1 MYTYFLIEYLDTVDI
16 YTLTVLDTS
25 ERINMESRVIGWIVI
40 VLIIGIVVGYSVHI
54 ALSKPLTTTIT
65 ETVTSYATLTTSV
78 EKPMTITSTT
88 VVTVTSQVTVVT
100 STTTTVPVVTTKTIT
115 ITPHR
120 VTVVDALGR
129 IVELHEVPKRVVSLA
144 PSITEIL
151 WALGLGSYVVGVDEY
166 SNYPQ
171 EVVELVNEGKIIT
184 VGGYWNPDIEKIV
197 MLKPDLVLADAGVQ
211 LQVRLLDKFNELGLK
226 VVYLK
231 ADATRN
237 IYDIYSDIRLIATIF
252 GVEDHADE
260 LIKSIEEKIDY
271 VKSRLMKANATS
283 VKVLVLLGPPSWG
296 LWTTGSGTF
305 LDYVITS
312 AGGINV
318 ASKYNGW
325 VQLSYED
332 ILMADPDAIVVTVMG
347 LDPKKVLAEIA
358 STPLNKTKAFKT
370 GNVYVFTD
378 EADDLLTRPGP
389 RVSDAILL
397 MAKVLHPD
405 IFGEASREDVVKLG
419 SQKSMAEIH
428 TLHMVNEAVGVD
440 VEA

>member
-1 MYTYFLIEYLDTVDI
+1 MCRYFLIEYLDTVDI
-16 YTLTVLDTS
+16 YTLTVLYTS

-88 VVTVTSQVTVVT
+88 VVTVTSQVTVVA

-171 EVVELVNEGKIIT
+171 EVVELVKEGKITT

-211 LQVRLLDKFNELGLK
+211 PQVRLLDKFNELGLFTSK
-226 VVYLK
+226 LMLHV
-231 ADATRN
+231 TSM
-237 IYDIYSDIRLIATIF
+237 IFIAI
-252 GVEDHADE
+252 
-260 LIKSIEEKIDY
+260 
-271 VKSRLMKANATS
+271 
-283 VKVLVLLGPPSWG
+283 
-296 LWTTGSGTF
+296 
-305 LDYVITS
+305 
-312 AGGINV
+312 
-318 ASKYNGW
+318 
-325 VQLSYED
+325 
-332 ILMADPDAIVVTVMG
+332 
-347 LDPKKVLAEIA
+347 
-358 STPLNKTKAFKT
+358 
-370 GNVYVFTD
+370 
-378 EADDLLTRPGP
+378 
-389 RVSDAILL
+389 
-397 MAKVLHPD
+397 
-405 IFGEASREDVVKLG
+405 
-419 SQKSMAEIH
+419 
-428 TLHMVNEAVGVD
+428 
-440 VEA
+440 